1 MHEYKLHLPHEKGA
15 LMLIKLMLGVR
26 QFQGESFKQL
36 QGIFEHLSMGQNP
49 EILFITCSDSRL
61 MPSLLTQ
68 TKPGELFVIR
78 NVGNIIPPSDVSS
91 SEAAGIVFAL
101 NELDSIRDIII
112 CGHSHCGAMKGL
124 LTPDLKDRLPEVS
137 SWLQHSHSVIKKMQE
152 TNTPHTQNFDL
163 KVRQA
168 TKLNILTQIE
178 HLKSYPVVA
187 EKLARGELNLHGWLY
202 EFEKG
207 EVLVY
212 EPQTQEFIPFE
223 NALALAVSGRRD
235 KIIEQVA
242 MNYLESLTHPRTTKE
257 YEILVQLFS
266 LLEKKNLLTIWPAIK
281 TAAKQKLWAEL
292 GGLYPGIEDVQFNT
306 LLDQGCQLKL
316 KNLQSFQKNVMES
329 QGYHQYMGEMM
340 RYSIF
345 TPPPLPSSSNT
356 PHELI
361 NIPG

>member
-1 MHEYKLHLPHEKGA
+1 
-15 LMLIKLMLGVR
+15 MLGVR
-26 QFQGESFKQL
+26 QFQGESFKQM
-36 QGIFEHLSMGQNP
+36 QGIFEHLSVGQNP

-78 NVGNIIPPSDVSS
+78 NVGNIIPPSNVPS

-101 NELDSIRDIII
+101 NELDSIKDIII

-124 LTPDLKDRLPEVS
+124 LTPDLKDHLPEVS
-137 SWLQHSHSVIKKMQE
+137 SWLQHSHSVLKQMNE
-152 TNTPHTQNFDL
+152 ATPSHSSSFAFN
-163 KVRQA
+163 VRQA
-168 TKLNILTQIE
+168 TKLNILTQLE
-178 HLKSYPVVA
+178 HLKSYPIVA

-212 EPQTQEFIPFE
+212 EPQAKEFISFE
-223 NALALAVSGRRD
+223 NALALAVSTRRD

-242 MNYLESLTHPRTTKE
+242 MNYLESFTHPRTIKE

-266 LLEKKNLLTIWPAIK
+266 LLEKNNLLTIWPAIK
-281 TAAKQKLWAEL
+281 TEATQKLWSEL
-292 GGLYPGIEDVQFNT
+292 GGLYPSIEDLQFNT

-316 KNLQSFQKNVMES
+316 KNLRSFQKNIMES
-329 QGYHQYMGEMM
+329 QGYHQYMEQIM
-340 RYSIF
+340 RYSLF
-345 TPPPLPSSSNT
+345 TPSSPPLTSNT
-356 PHELI
+356 PHESI
-361 NIPG
+361 NIRY